1 MPITKNALIRLND
14 VRKRINE
21 MNKSYSQMLKR
32 FYETYNGA
40 DEKLSPVVREIAPQ
54 AEQIFRDQYVME
66 FIGGKE
72 YKHENNMKAALIR
85 PSSN

>member
-1 MPITKNALIRLND
+1 
-14 VRKRINE
+14 
-21 MNKSYSQMLKR
+21 MLKR

-85 PSSN
+85 SSSSKSCITLLSKTRERNDKYSQLRT